1 MVLEI
6 ALGVFIGLA
15 VTDAVKDLSEFF
27 ATKWRAHQSRKRLE
41 QFLKELHDEPRYEYS
56 WHTAPKN
63 SKPVAKKTAVKKKP
77 VKKTAKRK

>member
-15 VTDAVKDLSEFF
+15 VTDAVKDLSQFL
-27 ATKWRAHQSRKRLE
+27 ATKWKAHQSHKRLQ

-77 VKKTAKRK
+77 VKKTARRK